1 MDFQA
6 LLNELRS
13 IDPAIA
19 ESDVKRYLV
28 ESGKSASDV
37 TSADLLSIASAIK
50 DAGSKLATAPKGGK
64 VAKSKRQERTKAP
77 QSSVLTKPSKE
88 MDAYENAVVAGIDQ
102 YVDVRSDKIA
112 SAIQEAPNKLVAKV
126 QTILEEGDCD
136 PEHFRHSGNELVAA
150 LFGTMGD
157 SASA

>member
-1 MDFQA
+1 MDFQT

-13 IDPAIA
+13 IDPSIA
-19 ESDVKRYLV
+19 ESDVTRYLIQ
-28 ESGKSASDV
+28 SGKSASDV
-37 TSADLLSIASAIK
+37 ISADLLSVASAIK
-50 DAGSKLATAPKGGK
+50 DAGSKLATAPKGSK
-64 VAKSKRQERTKAP
+64 VAKGARQGRTKTPKTNA
-77 QSSVLTKPSKE
+77 LTKPSQE

-102 YVDVRSDKIA
+102 YVDVRSGKIA

-136 PEHFRHSGNELVAA
+136 PDHFRNSGNELVAA
-150 LFGTMGD
+150 LFGAMGD